1 LFGLFIEENVHFYLN
16 SFFHVLLSYQTSM
29 IPETDKLNHTKKQM
43 LAMIDVAM
51 GGRAAEDVFIGND

>member
-1 LFGLFIEENVHFYLN
+1 MKKIIIFVETIF
-16 SFFHVLLSYQTSM
+16 SFFSIIKTSM